1 MCCTQTYCKDAERTI
16 TAHAVVWNGNT
27 IHADMDFIIIIWHG
41 SVRDKEMI
49 LDGNDMQEV
58 ALKKSH
64 HYNIQYIEHQ
74 QPVDIDSIQL
84 HIHTLCIQYK
94 VLVKMSQY
102 AKINQN

>member
-74 QPVDIDSIQL
+74 QPDS
-84 HIHTLCIQYK
+84 
-94 VLVKMSQY
+94 
-102 AKINQN
+102 

>member
-1 MCCTQTYCKDAERTI
+1 MCCRQTYSKAAEPTI
-16 TAHAVVWNGNT
+16 MAHAGNT

-41 SVRDKEMI
+41 SVRDKVMI

-74 QPVDIDSIQL
+74 QPDS
-84 HIHTLCIQYK
+84 
-94 VLVKMSQY
+94 
-102 AKINQN
+102 